1 MPVLH
6 AVSFHPQTPFFLL
19 TLLFIPLCQEL
30 AAGKLRRHPTVPPEA
45 ELTDADAGRLWPKA
59 FCAFLGCTW
68 TSQEGDEEALH
79 EHLLQEHSVD
89 LEPIREEM
97 LLMAGAAP
105 DAILSIY
112 NQAVAY
118 QCRADAPVAGCS
130 IDRRALHTFGHACEA
145 DGIEALICFCCGRT
159 YAHLADIPPE
169 QQDIQWL
176 QPLEEDPNNAGHFTF
191 LGQPAPD
198 VANLLGLGTY
208 LRRYDNGQRR
218 LTSFETFDE
227 WCVFLPRHAED
238 TDPKKLLCNPEDVL
252 VNAF

>member
-198 VANLLGLGTY
+198 VANLLGLDTY